1 VPWKASSPMSERI
14 RFVTRA
20 EEGESIKALAKEFG
34 ISEKTAH
41 KYLRRWQAE
50 GVVGLQDRSR
60 APQRIPHRTSP
71 EVVELILTTRRAHPT
86 WGARKIK
93 QRLAVTHPGVLT
105 PSSFTMQAWMRNA
118 GLITRPRR
126 YRRRGPTML
135 SGLTQPKEPNDVWA
149 TDFKGQFR
157 LGNGQ
162 LCYPLTATDLCS
174 RYVLSCEALEST
186 QGAPVWPIFER
197 LFGEYGVPRIIR
209 SDNGAPFASRGL
221 AGLTQLSVKW
231 LQLGIKH
238 ERIEPGEP
246 QQNGSHERMHRTLK
260 QETTRPAKANL
271 LQQQE
276 RFDAFI
282 DEFNQERPHQALAM
296 QRPADIY
303 RPSLRRYDGLPDMH
317 YPLHDDV
324 RRVES
329 HGILKMP
336 DNRWCHLS
344 LALIGR
350 DVGLREV
357 EDGRWL
363 ITFASL
369 DLGYYD
375 EREKVFTEMDDNF
388 NEGSP
393 ISPL

>member
-1 VPWKASSPMSERI
+1 MSERI

-20 EEGESIKALAKEFG
+20 EAGESIKALAQEFG

-41 KYLRRWQAE
+41 KFLRRWKDE
-50 GVVGLQDRSR
+50 GVDGLRERSR

-71 EVVELILTTRRAHPT
+71 EVVELILATRRAHST

-93 QRLAVTHPGVLT
+93 QRLEVTHPGVPT
-105 PSSFTMQAWMRNA
+105 PSSFTMQAWMRSA
-118 GLITRPRR
+118 GLITRARRPRR
-126 YRRRGPTML
+126 HVPPTPT
-135 SGLTQPKEPNDVWA
+135 GLTQPNEPNEVWA

-162 LCYPLTATDLCS
+162 LCYPLTATDLRS
-174 RYVLSCEALEST
+174 RYVLGCEALEST
-186 QGAPVWPIFER
+186 QGGPVWSVFER
-197 LFGEYGVPRIIR
+197 LFNEYGVPSIIR

-221 AGLTQLSVKW
+221 AGLSQLSVKW

-260 QETTRPAKANL
+260 QETTRPAKSNL

-276 RFDAFI
+276 RFDAFVE
-282 DEFNQERPHQALAM
+282 EFNHERPHQALAM
-296 QRPADIY
+296 QRPADVY
-303 RPSLRRYDGLPDMH
+303 RPSPRPYEGLPELN
-317 YPLHDDV
+317 YPLHDEV
-324 RRVES
+324 CRVD
-329 HGILKMP
+329 HRGVTKMP
-336 DNRWCHLS
+336 DNRWCYLS
-344 LALIGR
+344 QALVGCHIGI
-350 DVGLREV
+350 REV

-363 ITFASL
+363 VTFASL

-375 EREKVFTEMDDNF
+375 EREKVFAEMDGNF

-393 ISPL
+393 MSPL

>member
-1 VPWKASSPMSERI
+1 MSERI

-20 EEGESIKALAKEFG
+20 EDGESIKELAREFG

-41 KYLRRWQAE
+41 KFLRRWKDE
-50 GVVGLQDRSR
+50 GLDGLRERSR

-71 EVVELILTTRRAHPT
+71 EVVDLILAVRRAHPT

-93 QRLAVTHPGVLT
+93 QRLLVTHPGVPT
-105 PSSFTMQAWMRNA
+105 PSSFTMQAWMRGA
-118 GLITRPRR
+118 GLIAPS
-126 YRRRGPTML
+126 RRRRRHAPQLPT
-135 SGLTQPKEPNDVWA
+135 GLTQPQQPNDVWA

-157 LGNGQ
+157 
-162 LCYPLTATDLCS
+162 
-174 RYVLSCEALEST
+174 CEALENT

-197 LFGEYGVPRIIR
+197 LFGEYGVPNIFR

-221 AGLTQLSVKW
+221 ASLSQLSVKW
-231 LQLGIKH
+231 LQLGVKH

-276 RFDAFI
+276 RFDAFVE
-282 DEFNQERPHQALAM
+282 EFNHERPHQALAM

-303 RPSLRRYDGLPDMH
+303 RPSPRRYEGLPELE
-317 YPLHDDV
+317 YPLHDEV
-324 RRVES
+324 CRVDNR
-329 HGILKMP
+329 GVINMP
-336 DNRWCHLS
+336 DNRACYLSQALVGCH
-344 LALIGR
+344 
-350 DVGLREV
+350 VGLREV
-357 EDGRWL
+357 EDGHWL
-363 ITFASL
+363 VTFASL

-375 EREKVFTEMDDNF
+375 EREKAFAEMDGNF

>member
-1 VPWKASSPMSERI
+1 MSERI
-14 RFVTRA
+14 RFVTRVD
-20 EEGESIKALAKEFG
+20 EGESIKELAREFG

-41 KYLRRWQAE
+41 KFLQRWRDE
-50 GVVGLQDRSR
+50 GVDGLRERSH
-60 APQRIPHRTSP
+60 APKRIPHRTAP
-71 EVVELILTTRRAHPT
+71 EVVELILATRRAHPT

-93 QRLAVTHPGVLT
+93 RRLEVTHPGVPT
-105 PSSFTMQAWMRNA
+105 PSAFTMQAWMRTA
-118 GLITRPRR
+118 GLIVPSRR
-126 YRRRGPTML
+126 SRRHVPPMPT
-135 SGLTQPKEPNDVWA
+135 GLTQPTEPNDVWA

-157 LGNGQ
+157 LGNGK
-162 LCYPLTATDLCS
+162 LCYPLTATDLRS
-174 RYVLSCEALEST
+174 RYLLGCEALEST
-186 QGAPVWPIFER
+186 QGGPVWPIFER
-197 LFGEYGVPRIIR
+197 LFREYGVPRIIR

-221 AGLTQLSVKW
+221 AGLTTLSVKW

-282 DEFNQERPHQALAM
+282 DEFNRERPHEAIAM
-296 QRPADIY
+296 QRPADLY
-303 RPSLRRYDGLPDMH
+303 GPSPRRYDGLPELA

-324 RRVES
+324 EYVDARGVVR
-329 HGILKMP
+329 MP
-336 DNRWCHLS
+336 DHRPCYLTQALVGCH
-344 LALIGR
+344 
-350 DVGLREV
+350 VGLREV

-363 ITFASL
+363 VSFASV

-375 EREKVFTEMDDNF
+375 VREKAFSEMDVNF
-388 NEGSP
+388 NKDSP

>member
-1 VPWKASSPMSERI
+1 MSERI

-20 EEGESIKALAKEFG
+20 EEGESIKDLAREFG

-41 KYLRRWQAE
+41 KFLRRWKDE
-50 GVVGLQDRSR
+50 GVEGLRERSR

-71 EVVELILTTRRAHPT
+71 EVVELILATRRAHPT

-93 QRLAVTHPGVLT
+93 QRLQVTHPGVPT
-105 PSSFTMQAWMRNA
+105 PSSFTMQAWMRGA
-118 GLITRPRR
+118 GLIALS
-126 YRRRGPTML
+126 RRRRRHVPQAPT
-135 SGLTQPKEPNDVWA
+135 GLTQPQQPNDVWA

-162 LCYPLTATDLCS
+162 LCYPLTVTDLNS
-174 RYVLSCEALEST
+174 RYVLGCEALENT

-197 LFGEYGVPRIIR
+197 LFGEYGVPNIFRT
-209 SDNGAPFASRGL
+209 DNGAPFASRGL
-221 AGLTQLSVKW
+221 AGLSQLSVKW
-231 LQLGIKH
+231 LQLGITH

-276 RFDAFI
+276 RFDAFVE
-282 DEFNQERPHQALAM
+282 EFNHERPHQALAM

-303 RPSLRRYDGLPDMH
+303 RPSPRRYDGLPELD
-317 YPLHDDV
+317 YPLHDEV
-324 RRVES
+324 RRV
-329 HGILKMP
+329 
-336 DNRWCHLS
+336 DNRGVADMPGNRACYLSQALVGCH
-344 LALIGR
+344 
-350 DVGLREV
+350 VGLREV

-363 ITFASL
+363 VTFASL

-375 EREKVFTEMDDNF
+375 EREKAFAEMDGNF